1 MATLTRTGPGADREL
16 HRRTHPITVDIARAL
31 PLTPAVVLL
40 LVFLAGPILWCVYAA
55 FTNTALTGA
64 GSGQTRFVGLD
75 NFRQAFGSDAFSN
88 AVVMTLVFTVLSA
101 VIGQNC
107 LGLAL
112 ALLQKRSAKAVR
124 TLVGITVIG
133 AWVIPEVVAGYLWY
147 AFLAQDGTLNEIIGV
162 FGLSQ
167 NWLYT
172 LPIIAVSL
180 ANVWRGT
187 AFSMLVYNAALSEI
201 PAEIEEAAEMDGATG
216 WGRLWHVTIPMIR
229 RTVTTNL
236 MLITLQTLSVF
247 GLIWT
252 MTRGGPG
259 TKSQTLP
266 LYMYEQAFSFS
277 QIGYGTAIALVLLAF
292 GAVFSLIYMRLLRE
306 D

>member
-1 MATLTRTGPGADREL
+1 M
-16 HRRTHPITVDIARAL
+16 
-31 PLTPAVVLL
+31 
-40 LVFLAGPILWCVYAA
+40 
-55 FTNTALTGA
+55 
-64 GSGQTRFVGLD
+64 
-75 NFRQAFGSDAFSN
+75 
-88 AVVMTLVFTVLSA
+88 
-101 VIGQNC
+101 
-107 LGLAL
+107 LGL
-112 ALLQKRSAKAVR
+112 
-124 TLVGITVIG
+124 G
-133 AWVIPEVVAGYLWY
+133 
-147 AFLAQDGTLNEIIGV
+147 
-162 FGLSQ
+162 Q

-216 WGRLWHVTIPMIR
+216 WARLRHVTIPMIK

-247 GLIWT
+247 GLIYT
-252 MTRGGPG
+252 MTKGGPG

-277 QIGYGTAIALVLLAF
+277 QIGYGTAIALVLLAV
-292 GAVFSLIYMRLLRE
+292 GGVFSIVYMRLLRE